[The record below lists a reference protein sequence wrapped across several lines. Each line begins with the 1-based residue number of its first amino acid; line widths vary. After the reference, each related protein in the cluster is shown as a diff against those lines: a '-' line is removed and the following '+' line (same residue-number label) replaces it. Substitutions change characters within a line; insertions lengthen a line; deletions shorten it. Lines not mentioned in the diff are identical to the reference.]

1 MISNQ
6 PQPFGDRL
14 AALVEERESQLVLGL
29 DPDPAKL
36 WPSAVGAADSGSG
49 ENPAVTAARAVSA
62 HCRAVISAVGG
73 DCAGVKLQLACFER
87 LGSAGWQALEDTVA
101 TAHEHGLLVIA
112 DGKRGDVPVSASV
125 YGEALFGPVST
136 PWGETGGLA
145 ADAATANPLIGGD
158 SLEPLLERAWARGGG
173 VFALVRTSNPGAVD
187 IEDLVVE
194 GGGSVSDRIAR
205 MVGELGE
212 HYVGESGLSSLGAVV
227 GATAPQHIER
237 LRSALPRAVFLIP
250 GVGAQGGK
258 VEDLAA
264 AFSPARA
271 AALVTVSRAL
281 VNAADT
287 PGEDPVDAAR
297 AAAARLRAAIWA
309 VSG

>member
-1 MISNQ
+1 M
-6 PQPFGDRL
+6 
-14 AALVEERESQLVLGL
+14 
-29 DPDPAKL
+29 
-36 WPSAVGAADSGSG
+36 
-49 ENPAVTAARAVSA
+49 
-62 HCRAVISAVGG
+62 ISAVGG

-87 LGSAGWQALEDTVA
+87 LGSAGWRALEETVA

-112 DGKRGDVPVSASV
+112 DGKRGDVPVSADV

-136 PWGETGGLA
+136 PWGVADGLG

-158 SLEPLLERAWARGGG
+158 SLEPLLDRAWARGAG

-187 IEDLVVE
+187 IEDLAVE

-205 MVGELGE
+205 MTGELGE
-212 HYVGESGLSSLGAVV
+212 HYVGEGGLSSLGAVV
-227 GATAPQHIER
+227 GATEPQHIER
-237 LRSALPRAVFLIP
+237 LRAALPRAVFLMP

-258 VEDLAA
+258 VEDLAG
-264 AFSPARA
+264 AFAPGPA

-287 PGEDPVDAAR
+287 AGGDPVDAAR
-297 AAAARLRAAIWA
+297 AAAAALRASIWA